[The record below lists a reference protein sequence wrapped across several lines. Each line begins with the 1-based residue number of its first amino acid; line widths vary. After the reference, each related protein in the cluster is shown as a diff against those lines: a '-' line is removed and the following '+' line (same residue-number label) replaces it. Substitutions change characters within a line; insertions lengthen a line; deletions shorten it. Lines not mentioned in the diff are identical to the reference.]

1 MSDLGKLQ
9 IEYES
14 VKYEDSDIYEIL
26 KEKITDFDS
35 LNITVEDGVIFC
47 DCISDEYVSCYD
59 DSFEGSDFLFQDILL
74 VLDELECK
82 YRGNFI
88 DRNVYNYTYTGID
101 KMVEYDETQI
111 ECPECGSTLINEDET
126 FDEMSD
132 KICCGGCGHWYKPE

>member
-1 MSDLGKLQ
+1 M
-9 IEYES
+9 
-14 VKYEDSDIYEIL
+14 
-26 KEKITDFDS
+26 
-35 LNITVEDGVIFC
+35 
-47 DCISDEYVSCYD
+47 
-59 DSFEGSDFLFQDILL
+59 FQDILL

-132 KICCGGCGHWYKPE
+132 EICCGGCGHWYKPE